1 MAWIAAAAGAAAAA
15 PEETTPYDFRVIL
28 RVAPHGLLTKTFR
41 RQLRDELQDALQAAL
56 GPIAQ
61 VEVQDAA
68 ALPRDAW
75 LDPAALDGQS
85 AVGPA
90 KRHFVE
96 VAFADGRYVVRT
108 RQLDGS
114 TGLASPV
121 VREARTADRAFVG
134 RLITRF
140 IDQDFGPV
148 GTVVGYD
155 KATDRAELALR
166 GGGLA
171 SGDLARW
178 VPAGSVFALAR
189 VEGAPPRGRAVDS
202 AYLVTLAEPK
212 DGRCECRFVY
222 RFQDQ
227 LADWSAVTYRA
238 LKLGTGQGPVRL
250 RVTDRNGLPPSGLQV
265 RISPD
270 GFRPTDPARDQGAIR
285 NGVFDTTHAYD
296 RIAFALVT
304 SGEQKVAQV
313 PVPVID
319 DRVTA
324 VRVVPAAGGEAR
336 QQLEMDARNV
346 HQRLLDII
354 HRLQVQNRRV
364 GQAADQQRH
373 AEALADV
380 KRGLDVLDGDL
391 NVLAGELARLRR
403 DTGRVES
410 NAGPLLEQGDLYMRE
425 IRKRRDTLL
434 QWQDDLA
441 KAVKEEKDQ
450 EPLRDSYLALLRRA
464 AALQEE
470 AEFGEA
476 IKVYKEILDKHGER
490 VDVRKKLDDLEAAWK
505 IKTPEQG
512 QARAFA
518 YGPWARVKT
527 AEDVRTNLPKARE
540 ALEACK
546 QAGDRLTAL
555 KLFLA
560 ATAAADVMVK
570 AVEELEKSESDIDRT
585 VNLAQAQKVTEE
597 LQAFIKD
604 VSGFIRS
611 EEKP

>member
-1 MAWIAAAAGAAAAA
+1 
-15 PEETTPYDFRVIL
+15 R
-28 RVAPHGLLTKTFR
+28 
-41 RQLRDELQDALQAAL
+41 
-56 GPIAQ
+56 
-61 VEVQDAA
+61 
-68 ALPRDAW
+68 
-75 LDPAALDGQS
+75 S
-85 AVGPA
+85 
-90 KRHFVE
+90 
-96 VAFADGRYVVRT
+96 
-108 RQLDGS
+108 
-114 TGLASPV
+114 
-121 VREARTADRAFVG
+121 EARTADRAFVG

-140 IDQDFGPV
+140 IDQDFGPI
-148 GTVVGYD
+148 GTIVGYD

-189 VEGAPPRGRAVDS
+189 VEGSPPRGRAVDS

-222 RFQDQ
+222 RFQNQ

-250 RVTDRNGLPPSGLQV
+250 RVTDRNGLPLSGLQV

-285 NGVFDTTHAYD
+285 NGVFDAAHAYD
-296 RIAFALVT
+296 RIAYARVT
-304 SGEQKVAQV
+304 SGDQKVALV

-319 DRVTA
+319 DRVTT
-324 VRVVPAAGGEAR
+324 VRVVPVAGGEAR

-364 GQAADQQRH
+364 GQAVDQQRH

-380 KRGLDVLDGDL
+380 KRGLDVLDGEL

-403 DTGRVES
+403 QAGRVES
-410 NAGPLLEQGDLYMRE
+410 NAVGPLLEQGDVFLRE

-441 KAVKEEKDQ
+441 KAVKEEKEQ
-450 EPLRDSYLALLRRA
+450 EPLRDSYLALLRKA
-464 AALQEE
+464 AALKEE
-470 AEFGEA
+470 AEFDEA
-476 IKVYKEILDKHGER
+476 IKVYKHILDKHGER
-490 VDVRKKLDDLEAAWK
+490 ADVRKRLDDLEAAWK
-505 IKTPEQG
+505 VKTPEQG

-570 AVEELEKSESDIDRT
+570 AVEELEKSESDLDRT

-604 VSGFIRS
+604 VDGFVRAA
-611 EEKP
+611 EKP